1 MRTKVTLVLLF
12 LNVALFFVIFQF
24 ERSWRTESVAREVR
38 KRVLGA
44 EAADIRSL
52 DVESAVPGG
61 SFSLER
67 RADEWFLTKPISW
80 RANPNAVSR
89 IVSDLEFLEHDAS
102 FSVPAVV
109 KNGQSLADYGLAP
122 PRLTVTFTSG
132 GRDTTGG
139 TPVTTRLRIG
149 EATKVGRRL
158 YLLSPDG
165 ARIHV
170 VGRELADDLS
180 VPLEQLRAETVLT
193 IPVYEAR
200 ALNVQ
205 TTPPSGVRVIVQR
218 DGARWSFYTPIAARA
233 SKDAIELAIS
243 NLGSLRVKS
252 FLAPNAPVPPALQ
265 LQVEI
270 VGNTRYET
278 LFIGAQ
284 APGQA
289 GPDAHPYYA
298 QLEDS
303 SKPMDRSPWFIVDIP
318 DREPKSP
325 DEAKSLLVSLRD
337 AQESL
342 RDRHVLDVD
351 PSLVTMIALKAPNQP
366 DLTLQ
371 RLDPDTAR
379 AAPASEARWQILIP
393 GDGSQGPTT
402 LPADRGAVQRL
413 LDRFVLLSAEQF
425 VSDAPQESDLDNWGF
440 NRPQLTIAITQ
451 QPSAQPASPAA
462 PPASPLTLEIG
473 RSTKRDDP
481 YAYAMLANARSV
493 YAVDPQ
499 ILKDTPV
506 APREWRDRL
515 VASLPGPARVTGLEI
530 DDLREN
536 KPVVRWDASSGA
548 APAAVRVV
556 LDGMRQ
562 MRAARFVGDGFADK
576 VTVAG
581 EERPWRYRLQATVA
595 LPGAGASEQTGT
607 RTILIAERSG
617 GAEQIAGSEE
627 FGTVFVLE
635 QPMIDAL
642 WTLIYG
648 SRDPGLPPA
657 KNG

>member
-52 DVESAVPGG
+52 DVESALPGG

-67 RADEWFLTKPISW
+67 RGEEWFLTKPIAW
-80 RANPNAVSR
+80 RANPNAVNR
-89 IVSDLEFLEHDAS
+89 IVSDLEFLEHDTS

-109 KNGQSLADYGLAP
+109 KNGQSLADYGLAQP
-122 PRLTVTFTSG
+122 KLTVTFTSG
-132 GRDTTGG
+132 GPDTTGAA
-139 TPVTTRLRIG
+139 PVTTRLAIG
-149 EATKVGRRL
+149 EATKVGQRL

-170 VGRELADDLS
+170 VGRELADSLS
-180 VPLEQLRAETVLT
+180 VPIEQLRAETVLT

-205 TTPPSGVRVIVQR
+205 TAPPSGVRVIVQR

-233 SKDAIELAIS
+233 SKDAIELAIN
-243 NLGSLRVKS
+243 NLDSLSVKG
-252 FLAPNAPVPPALQ
+252 FLAPNAPVPPAAQ
-265 LQVEI
+265 LQVTIE
-270 VGNTRYET
+270 GNTRYET
-278 LFIGAQ
+278 LFIGVQ
-284 APGQA
+284 APGKSA
-289 GPDAHPYYA
+289 PGTHPYYA

-303 SKPMDRSPWFIVDIP
+303 SKPMDRSPWFTVEI
-318 DREPKSP
+318 P
-325 DEAKSLLVSLRD
+325 DEAPDSLLGSLRD
-337 AQESL
+337 ALERL
-342 RDRHVLDVD
+342 RDRRVLDVY
-351 PSLVTMIALKAPNQP
+351 PSLATMITLKAPNQP

-379 AAPASEARWQILIP
+379 AAPASEARWQILLP
-393 GDGSQGPTT
+393 GDGGQGPAT
-402 LPADRGAVQRL
+402 LPADRAAVQRL
-413 LDRFVLLSAEQF
+413 LDRIALLSAERF
-425 VSDAPQESDLDNWGF
+425 MSDAPQESDLENWGF
-440 NRPQLTIAITQ
+440 NRPERTVTITQ
-451 QPSAQPASPAA
+451 QPAAQPASRAAPAA
-462 PPASPLTLEIG
+462 APLTLEIG
-473 RSTKRDDP
+473 RPAQRDDR
-481 YAYAMLANARSV
+481 YVYAMMANARSV

-499 ILKDTPV
+499 ILRDTPV

-515 VASLPGPARVTGLEI
+515 VFSLPGPARITGLEI
-530 DDLREN
+530 DDLRDG
-536 KPVVRWDASSGA
+536 KPVARWDASSGA
-548 APAAVRVV
+548 APREVQAV
-556 LDGMRQ
+556 LDGLRQ
-562 MRAARFVGDGFADK
+562 VRAARFVGDGYADR

-581 EERPWRYRLQATVA
+581 EEGPWRYRLQATVA

-607 RTILIAERSG
+607 RAIMLAERSG
-617 GAEQIAGSEE
+617 GAEQIAGSAE
-627 FGTVFVLE
+627 FGAVFVLE

-657 KNG
+657 RN

>member
-52 DVESAVPGG
+52 DVESALPGG

-67 RADEWFLTKPISW
+67 RGEEWFLTKPIAW
-80 RANPNAVSR
+80 RANPNAVNR
-89 IVSDLEFLEHDAS
+89 IVSDLEFLEHDTS

-109 KNGQSLADYGLAP
+109 KNGQSLADYGLAQP
-122 PRLTVTFTSG
+122 KLTVTFTSG
-132 GRDTTGG
+132 GPDTTGAA
-139 TPVTTRLRIG
+139 PVTTRLAIG
-149 EATKVGRRL
+149 EATKVGQRL

-170 VGRELADDLS
+170 VGRELADSLS
-180 VPLEQLRAETVLT
+180 VPIEQLRAETVLT

-205 TTPPSGVRVIVQR
+205 TAPPSGVRVIVQR

-233 SKDAIELAIS
+233 SKDAIELAIN
-243 NLGSLRVKS
+243 NLDSLSVKG
-252 FLAPNAPVPPALQ
+252 FLAPNAPVPPAAQ
-265 LQVEI
+265 LQVTIE
-270 VGNTRYET
+270 GNTRYET
-278 LFIGAQ
+278 LFIGVQ
-284 APGQA
+284 APGKSA
-289 GPDAHPYYA
+289 PGTHPYYA

-303 SKPMDRSPWFIVDIP
+303 SKPMDRSPWFTVEI
-318 DREPKSP
+318 P
-325 DEAKSLLVSLRD
+325 DEAPDSLLGSLRD
-337 AQESL
+337 ALERL
-342 RDRHVLDVD
+342 RDRRVLDVD
-351 PSLVTMIALKAPNQP
+351 PSLATMITLKAPNQP

-379 AAPASEARWQILIP
+379 AAPASEARWQILLP
-393 GDGSQGPTT
+393 GDGGQGPAT
-402 LPADRGAVQRL
+402 LPADRAAVQRL
-413 LDRFVLLSAEQF
+413 LDRIALLSAERF
-425 VSDAPQESDLDNWGF
+425 MSDAPQESDLENWGF
-440 NRPQLTIAITQ
+440 NRPERTVTITQ
-451 QPSAQPASPAA
+451 QPAAQPASRAAPAA
-462 PPASPLTLEIG
+462 APLTLEIG
-473 RSTKRDDP
+473 RPAQRDDR
-481 YAYAMLANARSV
+481 YVYAMMANARSV

-499 ILKDTPV
+499 ILRDTPV

-515 VASLPGPARVTGLEI
+515 VFSLPGPARITGLEI
-530 DDLREN
+530 DDLRDG
-536 KPVVRWDASSGA
+536 KPVARWDASSGA
-548 APAAVRVV
+548 APREVQAV
-556 LDGMRQ
+556 LDGLRQ
-562 MRAARFVGDGFADK
+562 VRAARFVGDGYADR

-581 EERPWRYRLQATVA
+581 EEGPWRYRLQATVA

-607 RTILIAERSG
+607 RAIMLAERSG
-617 GAEQIAGSEE
+617 GAEQIAGSAE
-627 FGTVFVLE
+627 FGAVFVLE

-648 SRDPGLPPA
+648 SRDPGLHPA
-657 KNG
+657 RN

>member
-52 DVESAVPGG
+52 DVESALPGG

-67 RADEWFLTKPISW
+67 RGEEWFLTKPIAW
-80 RANPNAVSR
+80 RANPNAVNR
-89 IVSDLEFLEHDAS
+89 IVSDLEFLEHDTS

-109 KNGQSLADYGLAP
+109 KNGQSLADYGLAQP
-122 PRLTVTFTSG
+122 KLTVTFTSG
-132 GRDTTGG
+132 GPDTTGAA
-139 TPVTTRLRIG
+139 PVTTRLAIG
-149 EATKVGRRL
+149 EATKVGQRL

-170 VGRELADDLS
+170 VGRELADSLS
-180 VPLEQLRAETVLT
+180 VPIEQLRAETVLT

-205 TTPPSGVRVIVQR
+205 TAPPSGVRVIVQR
-218 DGARWSFYTPIAARA
+218 DGARWSLYTPIAARA
-233 SKDAIELAIS
+233 SKDAIELAIN
-243 NLGSLRVKS
+243 NLDSLSVKG
-252 FLAPNAPVPPALQ
+252 FLAPNAPVPPAAQ
-265 LQVEI
+265 LQVTIE
-270 VGNTRYET
+270 GNTRYET
-278 LFIGAQ
+278 LFIGVQ
-284 APGQA
+284 APGKSA
-289 GPDAHPYYA
+289 PGTHPYYA

-303 SKPMDRSPWFIVDIP
+303 SKPMDRSPWFTVEI
-318 DREPKSP
+318 P
-325 DEAKSLLVSLRD
+325 DEAPDSLLGSLRD
-337 AQESL
+337 ALERL
-342 RDRHVLDVD
+342 RDRRVLDVD
-351 PSLVTMIALKAPNQP
+351 PSLATMITLKAPNQP

-379 AAPASEARWQILIP
+379 AAPASEARWQILLP
-393 GDGSQGPTT
+393 GDGGQGPAT
-402 LPADRGAVQRL
+402 LPADRAAVQRL
-413 LDRFVLLSAEQF
+413 LDRIALLSAERF
-425 VSDAPQESDLDNWGF
+425 MSDAPQESDLENWGF
-440 NRPQLTIAITQ
+440 NRPERTVTITQ
-451 QPSAQPASPAA
+451 QPAAQPASRAAPAA
-462 PPASPLTLEIG
+462 APLTLEIG
-473 RSTKRDDP
+473 RPAQRDDR
-481 YAYAMLANARSV
+481 YVYAMMANARSV

-499 ILKDTPV
+499 ILRDTPV

-515 VASLPGPARVTGLEI
+515 VFSLPGPARITGLEI
-530 DDLREN
+530 DDLRDG
-536 KPVVRWDASSGA
+536 KPVARWDASSGA
-548 APAAVRVV
+548 APREVQAV
-556 LDGMRQ
+556 LDGLRQ
-562 MRAARFVGDGFADK
+562 VRAARFVGDGYADR

-581 EERPWRYRLQATVA
+581 EEGPWRYRLQATVA

-607 RTILIAERSG
+607 RAIMLAERSG
-617 GAEQIAGSEE
+617 GAEQIAGSAE
-627 FGTVFVLE
+627 FGAVFVLE

-657 KNG
+657 RN

>member
-52 DVESAVPGG
+52 DVESALPGG

-67 RADEWFLTKPISW
+67 RGEEWFLTKPIAW
-80 RANPNAVSR
+80 RANPNAVNR
-89 IVSDLEFLEHDAS
+89 IVSDLEFLEHDTS

-109 KNGQSLADYGLAP
+109 KNGQSLADYGLAQP
-122 PRLTVTFTSG
+122 KLTVTFTSG
-132 GRDTTGG
+132 GPDTTGAA
-139 TPVTTRLRIG
+139 PVTTRLAIG
-149 EATKVGRRL
+149 EATKVGQRL

-170 VGRELADDLS
+170 VGRELADSLS
-180 VPLEQLRAETVLT
+180 VPIEQLRAETVLT

-205 TTPPSGVRVIVQR
+205 TAPPSGVRVIVQR

-233 SKDAIELAIS
+233 SKDAIELAIN
-243 NLGSLRVKS
+243 NLDSLSVKG
-252 FLAPNAPVPPALQ
+252 FLAPNAPVPPAAQ
-265 LQVEI
+265 LQVTIE
-270 VGNTRYET
+270 GNTRYET
-278 LFIGAQ
+278 LFIGVQ
-284 APGQA
+284 APGKSA
-289 GPDAHPYYA
+289 PGTHPYYA

-303 SKPMDRSPWFIVDIP
+303 SKPMDRSPWFTVEI
-318 DREPKSP
+318 P
-325 DEAKSLLVSLRD
+325 DEAPDSLLGSLRD
-337 AQESL
+337 ALERL
-342 RDRHVLDVD
+342 RERRVLDVD
-351 PSLVTMIALKAPNQP
+351 PSLATMITLKAPNQP

-379 AAPASEARWQILIP
+379 AAPASEARWQILLP
-393 GDGSQGPTT
+393 GDGGQGPAT
-402 LPADRGAVQRL
+402 LPADRAAVQRL
-413 LDRFVLLSAEQF
+413 LDRIALLSAERF
-425 VSDAPQESDLDNWGF
+425 MSDAPQESDLENWGF
-440 NRPQLTIAITQ
+440 NRPERTVTITQ
-451 QPSAQPASPAA
+451 QPAAQPASRAAPAA
-462 PPASPLTLEIG
+462 APLTLEIG
-473 RSTKRDDP
+473 RPAQRDDR
-481 YAYAMLANARSV
+481 YVYAMMANARSV

-499 ILKDTPV
+499 ILRDTPV

-515 VASLPGPARVTGLEI
+515 VFSLPGPARITGLEI
-530 DDLREN
+530 DDLRDG
-536 KPVVRWDASSGA
+536 KPVARWDASSGA
-548 APAAVRVV
+548 APREVQAV
-556 LDGMRQ
+556 LDGLRQ
-562 MRAARFVGDGFADK
+562 VRAARFVGDGYADR

-581 EERPWRYRLQATVA
+581 EEGPWRYRLQATVA

-607 RTILIAERSG
+607 RAIMLAERSG
-617 GAEQIAGSEE
+617 GAEQIAGSAE
-627 FGTVFVLE
+627 FGAVFVLE

-657 KNG
+657 RN

>member
-52 DVESAVPGG
+52 DVESALPGG

-67 RADEWFLTKPISW
+67 RGEEWFLTKPIAW
-80 RANPNAVSR
+80 RANPNAVNR
-89 IVSDLEFLEHDAS
+89 IVSDLEFLEHDTS

-109 KNGQSLADYGLAP
+109 KNGQSLADYGLAQP
-122 PRLTVTFTSG
+122 KLTVTFTSG
-132 GRDTTGG
+132 GPDTTGAA
-139 TPVTTRLRIG
+139 PVTTRLAIG
-149 EATKVGRRL
+149 EATKVGQRL

-170 VGRELADDLS
+170 VGRELADSLS
-180 VPLEQLRAETVLT
+180 VPIEQLRAETVLT

-205 TTPPSGVRVIVQR
+205 TAPPSGVRVIVQR

-233 SKDAIELAIS
+233 SKDAIELAIN
-243 NLGSLRVKS
+243 NLDSLSVKG
-252 FLAPNAPVPPALQ
+252 FLAPNAPVPPAAQ
-265 LQVEI
+265 LQVTIE
-270 VGNTRYET
+270 GNTRYET
-278 LFIGAQ
+278 LFIGVQ
-284 APGQA
+284 APGKSA
-289 GPDAHPYYA
+289 PGTHPYYA

-303 SKPMDRSPWFIVDIP
+303 SKPMDRSPWFTVEI
-318 DREPKSP
+318 P
-325 DEAKSLLVSLRD
+325 DEAPDSLLGSLRD
-337 AQESL
+337 ALERL
-342 RDRHVLDVD
+342 RDRRVLDVD
-351 PSLVTMIALKAPNQP
+351 PSLATMITLKAPNQP

-379 AAPASEARWQILIP
+379 AAPASEARWQILLP
-393 GDGSQGPTT
+393 GDGGQGPAT
-402 LPADRGAVQRL
+402 LPADRAAVQRL
-413 LDRFVLLSAEQF
+413 LDRIALLSAERF
-425 VSDAPQESDLDNWGF
+425 MSDAPQESDLENWGF
-440 NRPQLTIAITQ
+440 NRPERTVTITQ
-451 QPSAQPASPAA
+451 QPAAQPASRAAPAA
-462 PPASPLTLEIG
+462 APLTLEIG
-473 RSTKRDDP
+473 RPAQRDDR
-481 YAYAMLANARSV
+481 YVYAMMANARSV

-499 ILKDTPV
+499 ILRDTPV

-515 VASLPGPARVTGLEI
+515 VFSLPGPARITGLEI
-530 DDLREN
+530 DDLRDG
-536 KPVVRWDASSGA
+536 KPVARWDASSGA
-548 APAAVRVV
+548 APREVQAV
-556 LDGMRQ
+556 LDGLRQ
-562 MRAARFVGDGFADK
+562 VRAARFVGDGYADR

-581 EERPWRYRLQATVA
+581 EEGPWRYRLQATVA

-607 RTILIAERSG
+607 RAIMLAERSG
-617 GAEQIAGSEE
+617 GAEQIAGSAE
-627 FGTVFVLE
+627 FGAVFVLE

-657 KNG
+657 RN